1 MAMKMSD
8 IELSN
13 GGAAPR
19 KGEKMEDKG
28 NEEQKQLTEEEMHRL
43 LKEYDKPNEEGLCD
57 FPTDIV
63 FVLKEQNNG

>member
-1 MAMKMSD
+1 
-8 IELSN
+8 
-13 GGAAPR
+13 
-19 KGEKMEDKG
+19 
-28 NEEQKQLTEEEMHRL
+28 LTEEEMHRL